1 MRCFGLRSS
10 KIDVSTF
17 EDRCVDFRRSVFE
30 DRCVDLRISM
40 YRLSKFDVS
49 TFEDRHVDLRKSMCR
64 LSKMDVSTFEDWCVD
79 FRIWMIDMPTFE
91 DRWSM
96 CRPSKTDDRMWNLYV
111 ATLAQNIDA
120 SCMRIAPSVCTSVLS
135 LF

>member
-1 MRCFGLRSS
+1 MECRCGQYSVTNWRNVGAMFPPSIFEDRCVDLRRSMCRLSKIGVRRSMCRPSNIDVSTFEVRCVDFRRSTCRPS

-17 EDRCVDFRRSVFE
+17 EDRCVD
-30 DRCVDLRISM
+30 L
-40 YRLSKFDVS
+40 
-49 TFEDRHVDLRKSMCR
+49 
-64 LSKMDVSTFEDWCVD
+64 
-79 FRIWMIDMPTFE
+79 RIWMIDMPTFE

-120 SCMRIAPSVCTSVLS
+120 SCM
-135 LF
+135 